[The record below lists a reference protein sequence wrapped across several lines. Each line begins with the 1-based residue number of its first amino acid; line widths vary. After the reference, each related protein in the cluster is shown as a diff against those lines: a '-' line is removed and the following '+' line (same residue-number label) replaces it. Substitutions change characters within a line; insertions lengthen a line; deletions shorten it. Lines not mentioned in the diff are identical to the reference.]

1 MKLLNQNK
9 KCILRRLM
17 HVSHSLH
24 ILCARACVWFRL
36 NQTKSFSVN
45 KFVFEVEQSSSI
57 NGIVTHFFFD
67 TPSENLICH
76 SLLLPVYFVCFIFCL
91 SIFLCMSSVA
101 LPMKIKYRIARLHI
115 LSFSNKT
122 TNCQRENENI

>member
-1 MKLLNQNK
+1 
-9 KCILRRLM
+9 M

-76 SLLLPVYFVCFIFCL
+76 SLLLPVYFVYFIFCL
-91 SIFLCMSSVA
+91 SIFLYMSSVA
-101 LPMKIKYRIARLHI
+101 LPMQDKVSNCKTAHFVFLKQNDK
-115 LSFSNKT
+115 LSKRKRKHLNGIDSIQKSLEIV
-122 TNCQRENENI
+122 C

>member
-1 MKLLNQNK
+1 
-9 KCILRRLM
+9 M

-57 NGIVTHFFFD
+57 NGIVTHFFFRH
-67 TPSENLICH
+67 TIGKPHLPLTFIACLFCMLH
-76 SLLLPVYFVCFIFCL
+76 LLPVYFFVHVFRCTTDEDKVSNCKTAHFVFLKQNDKL
-91 SIFLCMSSVA
+91 S
-101 LPMKIKYRIARLHI
+101 KRK
-115 LSFSNKT
+115 
-122 TNCQRENENI
+122 

>member
-57 NGIVTHFFFD
+57 NGIVTHFFFRH
-67 TPSENLICH
+67 TIGKPHLPLTFIACLFCMLH
-76 SLLLPVYFVCFIFCL
+76 LLPVY
-91 SIFLCMSSVA
+91 FLCMSSVA